1 MAGGFATRVMRMR
14 LALAALALL
23 AAACAPAGAAPGTGW
38 LYGLTGEEQ
47 LSAQLRG
54 VWQLAVDQ
62 LRPRLNLQPDA
73 VIALAPVNPYGINTF
88 LEQEVEPARRAQQV
102 QMIADAGFHWLRQ
115 EFPWYDIEVHGKMIL
130 RTGAMCRRAVRGKST
145 MR

>member
-1 MAGGFATRVMRMR
+1 MAGGLLPRVMRMR
-14 LALAALALL
+14 RALAGAALL
-23 AAACAPAGAAPGTGW
+23 AAACAPSGAAPGTGW

-73 VIALAPVNPYGINTF
+73 VIALAPVNPLSPARA
-88 LEQEVEPARRAQQV
+88 LEQN
-102 QMIADAGFHWLRQ
+102 
-115 EFPWYDIEVHGKMIL
+115 
-130 RTGAMCRRAVRGKST
+130 
-145 MR
+145 